1 MNTLQMKKWRKRR
14 NNLKQVE
21 LCSQIEELREELKR
35 LIDLGADFGEIY
47 EVSLKLDELIVV
59 FYRNALKES
68 I

>member
-1 MNTLQMKKWRKRR
+1 M
-14 NNLKQVE
+14 KQVE